1 MGTMKMGR
9 QRAEHNVHRK
19 LIYRE
24 IKLKQEK
31 NTKTVIIK

>member
-1 MGTMKMGR
+1 MKMEG

-19 LIYRE
+19 LFYRE
-24 IKLKQEK
+24 MKLKQEK